1 MFLSNLST
9 KKPVMTTMIIVAFL
23 LFGIIAMLNLP
34 VSLMPDVNIPYIL
47 VRTIYPGAGPS
58 EIETQVSEKIEEV
71 LSTVSG
77 LDFVESYSM
86 DSVSMIVLKF
96 NMDKDVDL
104 ASQEVKDKINT
115 ILSQLPDEAE
125 SPTVEKFEFG
135 AEPIVQLIL
144 SGDVSE
150 TELYDLAEN
159 YVKDRFY
166 QVEGVASV
174 ELSGGQEREIQ
185 VKTTDRI
192 LFQNHLTLDQFA
204 SYLAASNLDLSGG
217 HFTREIREYALR
229 TDAEF
234 SKVEEIKELIIPTA
248 MGNKKVKE
256 LAEVDDTIKEVT
268 KRSIYFNSKTK
279 VKDPNVIKLG
289 IIKSSDGNTVSIAKN
304 VKEMI
309 PVLQDELPDGVN
321 IQLFFDD
328 SEFIKS
334 SIKDTFVNLLLGII
348 LTGIILYVFLHDIR
362 STLIIALSMPT
373 SIISSFMVL
382 SYFGFS
388 INMMTLMGLST
399 AVGVLVSNSIVV
411 LENIFRHKRLL
422 GHRAEAARVG
432 AAEVTAAVMAS
443 TATNLVVFLPIA
455 NMSSMVGMFFR
466 EFALTVSVATVFSLL
481 MSFTLTPMLASVM
494 IPKEEKRTKFGSFM
508 ERVLENIQ
516 NWYHGVLAK
525 LLSRKRNPLL
535 LTVTVF
541 VIFFIVL
548 FGIAP
553 KIGFS
558 FFPDM
563 DEGSFNVS
571 VELPQGYSL
580 TQSADVMEDIEQR
593 ITAHPEVEMVLTTLG
608 NDTGTHIS
616 KLTAIMVDA
625 QEREIKT
632 YNFIKLIIK
641 ELSDVPNAIISVSTG
656 DEEGGSPI
664 EIYVKHSSREVVETL
679 GPIVKEK
686 IETVPGMINFD
697 TSLRSGMPELVLHP
711 KRKELAE
718 AGLTAY
724 ELGMFLRNAA
734 EGVTPTVYRDNG
746 LEYDI
751 RVSLKDEAIDTP
763 EEVENL
769 TVLTPTGTY
778 TVSQLADITFEEGP
792 TQIRHRDKVN
802 SVAFTASPAPG
813 VPLGEIVSELNKR
826 LDEIELPRG
835 TTITWGGQA
844 EMMEEAMFDFV
855 FAFIIAVVLVYMLLA
870 SLLESFTRPFI
881 ILVSLPLATIGVFIL
896 MYLSGQSMNIISM
909 MSIIMLIGLVV
920 NDAILILDYTNQVQE
935 KEKISL
941 KEAILIAAPTKMK
954 TVIMTTLA
962 IQLGM
967 LPMALGIGT
976 AGAEYRIPM
985 AIIQIGGM
993 MTSTVLTLFMIP
1005 GLYYIMHRRHEK

>member
-1 MFLSNLST
+1 MFLSNIST
-9 KKPVMTTMIIVAFL
+9 KKPVMTTMVIIALL
-23 LFGIIAMLNLP
+23 LFGIISMLNLP
-34 VSLMPDVNIPYIL
+34 VSLMPDVSIPYII
-47 VRTIYPGAGPS
+47 VQTVYPGAGPS
-58 EIETQVSEKIEEV
+58 EIETQVSEKIEEA

-86 DSVSMIVLKF
+86 NSVSTVVLRF

-104 ASQEVKDKINT
+104 ANQEVKDKINT
-115 ILSQLPDEAE
+115 ILSQLPGDAE

-150 TELYDLAEN
+150 TELFDLAEN

-185 VKTTDRI
+185 IKTTDRI
-192 LFQNHLTLDQFA
+192 LFENQLTLDQFA
-204 SYLAASNLDLSGG
+204 QYISASNLDLSGG
-217 HFTREIREYALR
+217 RFTRKIREYALR

-234 SKVEEIKELIIPTA
+234 DTVEEIENLRIPTTK
-248 MGNKKVKE
+248 GNKRVKE
-256 LAEVDDTIKEVT
+256 IAEVDDTIKEVR
-268 KRSIYFNSKTK
+268 KRSIYFNTKTK

-289 IIKSSDGNTVSIAKN
+289 IIKASDGNTVSIARN

-309 PVLQDELPDGVN
+309 PVLQEELPAGVN
-321 IQLFFDD
+321 LELFFDD

-348 LTGIILYVFLHDIR
+348 LTGLILYVFLHDIR

-373 SIISSFMVL
+373 SIVSSFMVL
-382 SYFGFS
+382 SRLGFS

-422 GHRAEAARVG
+422 GDRGEAARVG
-432 AAEVTAAVMAS
+432 SAEVTAAVMAS

-455 NMSSMVGMFFR
+455 NMSSMVGMFFK
-466 EFALTVSVATVFSLL
+466 EFALTVSVATVFSLF

-494 IPKEEKRTKFGSFM
+494 IPKTEKKTRFGNFM
-508 ERVLENIQ
+508 ENFLEKLQ
-516 NWYHGVLAK
+516 HWYHGVLSK
-525 LLSRKRNPLL
+525 LLSNRRNPVL
-535 LTVTVF
+535 LTVAVF

-548 FGIAP
+548 FTVAP
-553 KIGFS
+553 RIGFS

-563 DEGSFNVS
+563 DEGNFTIS
-571 VELPQGYSL
+571 VELPLGYSL
-580 TQSADVMEDIEQR
+580 EQSAEVMEEVVNR

-608 NDTGTHIS
+608 SDSGTNES
-616 KLTAIMVDA
+616 SVTAIMVDA
-625 QEREIKT
+625 TQREVKT
-632 YNFIKLIIK
+632 YNFIKQIIK
-641 ELSDVPNAIISVSTG
+641 ELSDVPNAVIAVATG
-656 DEEGGSPI
+656 ENDGGAPI
-664 EIYVKHSSREVVETL
+664 EIYLKHSSREVVEEL

-697 TSLRSGMPELVLHP
+697 TSLRTGMPELVLNP
-711 KRKELAE
+711 KRDQLAD
-718 AGLTAY
+718 AGITAF

-734 EGVTPTVYRDNG
+734 EGVTPTVFRDKG

-751 RVSLKDEAIDTP
+751 RVSLQDTAIDSP

-769 TVLTPTGTY
+769 TVLTPMGTY

-813 VPLGEIVSELNKR
+813 VPLGNIVNEIKAR
-826 LDEIELPRG
+826 LDEVELPRG
-835 TTITWGGQA
+835 TTVTWGGQA
-844 EMMEEAMFDFV
+844 EMMEEAMLDFA

-881 ILVSLPLATIGVFIL
+881 ILISLPLATIGVFIL
-896 MYLSGQSMNIISM
+896 MFISGQSMNIISM

-935 KEKISL
+935 KEKIPL

-985 AIIQIGGM
+985 AMIQIGGM
-993 MTSTVLTLFMIP
+993 MTSTILTLFMIP
-1005 GLYYIMHRRHEK
+1005 GLYFLMHRRHDK